1 MINNCINI
9 EKSLLVIND
18 IKEKINKL
26 NSLNIEF
33 KFFFG
38 NEENVLSEK
47 INNLGMIEYEDIKI
61 AINIIQSQM
70 EEYKGKT
77 IKYKVIYDASK
88 DGKNYDNCH
97 SKCNNVPNTFS
108 FIETNNCKKFGL
120 FRSIKIN
127 GQGPWCSDDKAFF
140 ISLDKFKIYK
150 MKHGNLISF
159 DDTYYIQTYS
169 FSLSGDILND
179 NYKSKEKKDMNKYFE
194 GFTEDYELT
203 GGEKEFKVKTFIV
216 YQFEFI

>member
-47 INNLGMIEYEDIKI
+47 INNLGMIEYEDIII

-77 IKYKVIYDASK
+77 IKYKV
-88 DGKNYDNCH
+88 
-97 SKCNNVPNTFS
+97 P
-108 FIETNNCKKFGL
+108 
-120 FRSIKIN
+120 
-127 GQGPWCSDDKAFF
+127 
-140 ISLDKFKIYK
+140 
-150 MKHGNLISF
+150 
-159 DDTYYIQTYS
+159 YS
-169 FSLSGDILND
+169 S
-179 NYKSKEKKDMNKYFE
+179 
-194 GFTEDYELT
+194 
-203 GGEKEFKVKTFIV
+203 EFCPFH
-216 YQFEFI
+216 